1 MPLHNLY
8 KITQTIRL
16 AILNYFIS
24 VRWSQITL
32 WNLKCIIFFTTSQ
45 IFFLF
50 PYYNSGIFHYTKVVV
65 L

>member
-32 WNLKCIIFFTTSQ
+32 WNLKCTIFFTTSQ

-50 PYYNSGIFHYTKVVV
+50 PY
-65 L
+65 